1 MEQWVWLAG
10 IVIVLMVLWLL
21 WSLTRNSADAPL
33 KPDLDMPRP
42 VPRPV
47 EPVPTVEEAAPVE
60 EVAPP
65 EEPAPPAP
73 PKADGP
79 PDDLRL
85 IKGVGPKLNTL
96 LGQLGVSRFDQIAAF
111 GEEDIA
117 RLDAQLGT
125 FAGRIQRDNWV
136 EQAGY
141 LARGDT
147 AGFEAKFGALG
158 G

>member
-1 MEQWVWLAG
+1 MEQWQWLVG
-10 IVIVLMVLWLL
+10 IIVVVMALWLL
-21 WSLTRNSADAPL
+21 WTLSRNNADAPL

-47 EPVPTVEEAAPVE
+47 EPAPPPE
-60 EVAPP
+60 DAAPP
-65 EEPAPPAP
+65 EEIAPPGL
-73 PKADGP
+73 PKAEGP
-79 PDDLRL
+79 PDNLLL

-96 LGQLGVSRFDQIAAF
+96 LGELGVTRYDQIAAF
-111 GEEDIA
+111 TEDDIA
-117 RLDAQLGT
+117 ALDAQLGT
-125 FAGRIQRDNWV
+125 FEGRIQRDNWV
-136 EQAGY
+136 EQASY